1 VQDGN
6 WVTSR
11 TPEDLPQFDRAIVEK
26 LATAIPTPAAS

>member
-11 TPEDLPQFDRAIVEK
+11 NPGDLVLFNRAIIEK
-26 LATAIPTPAAS
+26 LAAQGAPV